1 MIDRREDIIMY
12 HEIEIITVFSMFFDI
27 QEILNQNLVDR
38 DYQIQTM
45 SELENGWG
53 NSDIIICDL
62 PVSNL
67 FTYRQRM
74 KSGAYLIYIYDLI
87 NDPCLDYYEQADE
100 VIARPL
106 NLIYLKKR
114 FQLIYEMFKQR
125 EELWLTN
132 TYLNVLIDSM
142 PDLVWFK
149 DNNGIHIKV
158 NKVFCHTVGKK
169 KTEIEGKDHCSVWDV
184 DVDDCAKTENIVR
197 KEQKTCQFNELVKCR
212 HGLRQ
217 FRTYKSPLF
226 DCHGKI
232 MGTVGIGH
240 DITDLENMSTEMEI
254 LLNSMP
260 YAILIR
266 DKDGIILNVNNKFE
280 EYFGIMKEK
289 IIGVAYSDWYKTL
302 TLSFDCIERKTDDK
316 VFISCG
322 KIERILEI
330 SYEKIHDIF
339 KSNVGELCIYRDTT
353 EEYLLEQQLSSNSNT
368 DFLTGLYNRR
378 YFYEYYSN
386 RHDFE
391 QISILYVDLDCF
403 KSVND
408 TYGHQIGD
416 EALKISSQVLQELFP
431 NDLIARLGGDE
442 FLVSKKEII
451 SVQQLIEQ
459 GNNLIRLLKQRFEK
473 NKYYHNLSASV
484 GISYTNDKNKKID
497 DLIKESDTALYKA
510 KQTGKSKCC
519 IYKN

>member
-1 MIDRREDIIMY
+1 MY

-27 QEILNQNLVDR
+27 QKVLNDSLVSQ
-38 DYQIQTM
+38 DYQLQTL
-45 SELENGWG
+45 SKLENGWED
-53 NSDIIICDL
+53 SDIIICDL
-62 PVSNL
+62 PILNL
-67 FTYRQRM
+67 STYRQRM
-74 KSGAYLIYIYDLI
+74 KSDAYLIYICDITNELCI
-87 NDPCLDYYEQADE
+87 DYYDQADE
-100 VIARPL
+100 VLVRPFDF
-106 NLIYLKKR
+106 NYLRRRLQQVCKV
-114 FQLIYEMFKQR
+114 FKQK
-125 EELWLTN
+125 EELWLVN

-149 DNNGIHIKV
+149 DNNGIHLKV
-158 NKVFCHTVGKK
+158 NEEFCHTVGKK
-169 KTEIEGKDHCSVWDV
+169 KIEIEGKDHCSVWDV

-197 KEQKTCQFNELVKCR
+197 NEQKTCQFNELVKCR

-217 FRTYKSPLF
+217 FRTYKSPIF
-226 DCHGKI
+226 DKHDNI
-232 MGTVGIGH
+232 IGTVGIGH

-266 DKDGIILNVNNKFE
+266 DKDRIILNVNNKFE
-280 EYFGIMKEK
+280 EYFNVLKEK
-289 IIGVAYSDWYKTL
+289 IIGVDYDDWYNTL
-302 TLSFDCIERKTDDK
+302 ILNFDYIERKTDDK
-316 VFISCG
+316 VFLSCG

-330 SYEKIHDIF
+330 SYEKIYDIF

-353 EEYLLEQQLSSNSNT
+353 EEFLLEQQLSNNSNT

-386 RHDFE
+386 RSNFE

-403 KSVND
+403 KAIND

-416 EALKISSQVLQELFP
+416 EALKISSKVLQELFP

-442 FLVSKKEII
+442 FLVSKTEVIDE
-451 SVQQLIEQ
+451 QQLIEQ
-459 GNNLIRLLKQRFEK
+459 GNNLILLLKQSFEK
-473 NKYYHNLSASV
+473 IIYYRNLSASV
-484 GISYTNDKNKKID
+484 GISYTHDKQKKID

-519 IYKN
+519 IYKKL

>member
-1 MIDRREDIIMY
+1 MY

-27 QEILNQNLVDR
+27 QKVLNDSLVSQ
-38 DYQIQTM
+38 DYQLQTL
-45 SELENGWG
+45 SKLENGWED
-53 NSDIIICDL
+53 SDIIICDL
-62 PVSNL
+62 PILNL
-67 FTYRQRM
+67 STYRQRM
-74 KSGAYLIYIYDLI
+74 KSDAYLIYICDITNELCI
-87 NDPCLDYYEQADE
+87 DYYDQADE
-100 VIARPL
+100 VLVRPFDF
-106 NLIYLKKR
+106 NYLRRRLQQVCKV
-114 FQLIYEMFKQR
+114 FKQK
-125 EELWLTN
+125 EELWLVN

-149 DNNGIHIKV
+149 DNNGIHLKV
-158 NKVFCHTVGKK
+158 NEEFCHTVGKK
-169 KTEIEGKDHCSVWDV
+169 KIEIEGKDHCSVWDV

-197 KEQKTCQFNELVKCR
+197 NEQKTCQFNELVKCR

-217 FRTYKSPLF
+217 FRTYKSPIF
-226 DCHGKI
+226 DRHDNI
-232 MGTVGIGH
+232 IGTVGIGH

-266 DKDGIILNVNNKFE
+266 DKDRIILNVNNKFE
-280 EYFGIMKEK
+280 EYFNVLKEK
-289 IIGVAYSDWYKTL
+289 IIGVVYDDCYNTL
-302 TLSFDCIERKTDDK
+302 ILNFDYIERRTDDK
-316 VFISCG
+316 VFLSCG

-330 SYEKIHDIF
+330 SYEKIYDIF

-353 EEYLLEQQLSSNSNT
+353 EEFLLEQQLSNNSNT

-386 RHDFE
+386 RSNFE

-403 KSVND
+403 KAIND

-416 EALKISSQVLQELFP
+416 EALKISSKVLQELFP

-442 FLVSKKEII
+442 FLVSKTEVIDE
-451 SVQQLIEQ
+451 QQLIEQ
-459 GNNLIRLLKQRFEK
+459 GNNLILLLKQSFEK
-473 NKYYHNLSASV
+473 IIYYRNLSASV
-484 GISYTNDKNKKID
+484 GISYTHDKQKKID

-519 IYKN
+519 IYKKS